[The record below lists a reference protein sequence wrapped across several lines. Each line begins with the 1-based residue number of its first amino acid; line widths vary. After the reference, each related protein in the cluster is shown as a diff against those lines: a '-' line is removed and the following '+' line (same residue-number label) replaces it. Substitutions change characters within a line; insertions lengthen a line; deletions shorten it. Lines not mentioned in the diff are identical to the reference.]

1 MTHVWGEHAFLVAQ
15 LKESSRGALSRGA
28 PGGCRVGLAEEFIG
42 LLQVGQ
48 VDSLSEFLDREPQNA
63 CRVAGSPAGELQAA
77 QIGRRPQFES
87 RCSTV
92 TCGSKGSPQV
102 LSAIAECP
110 PAWSDSAAARRSISR
125 VTHDGR
131 ERASV
136 RA

>member
-1 MTHVWGEHAFLVAQ
+1 VTHVWGEHAFLVAQ

-48 VDSLSEFLDREPQNA
+48 VVSLSEFLDREPQNA
-63 CRVAGSPAGELQAA
+63 CRVAGSPVGELQAA

-92 TCGSKGSPQV
+92 TCGSKGSRRCFRQS
-102 LSAIAECP
+102 LN
-110 PAWSDSAAARRSISR
+110 ARRPGATARRLGGRSR
-125 VTHDGR
+125 
-131 ERASV
+131 A
-136 RA
+136 